1 MKALLLL
8 AATLSALSAGA
19 SAAPAAIGQ
28 EARIGSASSL
38 HIRDFRAEGRN
49 AIYIQDRSR
58 NWYRATFATPC
69 FGLPFARSVAVDTR
83 LSRNL
88 DRFSTLLVRG
98 QRCQLNSFIRI
109 AAPPRKVK
117 RGPLATHS

>member
-8 AATLSALSAGA
+8 AASFIGLPAAV
-19 SAAPAAIGQ
+19 SAAPAALGQ
-28 EARIGSASSL
+28 EARIGSANSL
-38 HIRDFRAEGRN
+38 HIRDFRAEGRD
-49 AIYIQDRSR
+49 AVYIQDRAR

-69 FGLPFARSVAVDTR
+69 FGLPFARSIAVDTR
-83 LSRNL
+83 RSRNL

-98 QRCQLNSFIRI
+98 QRCQLNSFVRV